1 MTAGL
6 SASSA
11 LPVATG
17 RETVRALRGLARPHR
32 RLAVGA
38 GVVLVVATLAALAI
52 PLLLGGVVDV
62 VAGNRPEGDLTWL
75 VALLLVAALS
85 QGVLFGFGAWAV
97 GRLGELLLADLRE
110 EVVDRALA
118 VPIDVVER
126 AGTGDLVA
134 RASGDV
140 DAVSEA
146 VRESVPEIV
155 ASALVIGL
163 TVVGLAAL
171 DLRLALAGL
180 AALPI
185 QVGAGLWYLRRSRPL
200 YAAER
205 QAEGRRSQHLHT
217 GVTGAATI
225 RALRLQDDHVATIT
239 RTSQEAVDL
248 AVSAASVRARF
259 FSALNSAELLGL
271 TTVLAVGYPLVQ
283 GGSLTV
289 GGATAGAL
297 YFYRLFDPIGE
308 LLFQLDA
315 AQEAGAAL
323 ARLVGVTSLPSP
335 AAAGAVAVPPAAGA
349 APESAAQRGA
359 GVELR
364 GVSFS
369 YDGEHRALD
378 DVDLV
383 VQPGERVALVGP
395 SGAGKSTVAKLVAG
409 IHPAT
414 AGTVDCPGAV
424 ALVTQEVHVFSGP
437 LAADLRLAS
446 PDAPDDR
453 LRAVLDRVGAT
464 SWVEA
469 LPDGLDTVVGDG
481 GHRLSPTQAQQLALA
496 RLLLADPDV
505 AILDEATAEAGSAGA
520 GVLDAAAAAAVEG
533 RTALVIAH
541 RLTQAATADR
551 VVVLDNGR
559 VVEEGPHAELLTAGG
574 VYAGL
579 WAAWSTPRANGS
591 EPETQVDA

>member
-1 MTAGL
+1 
-6 SASSA
+6 
-11 LPVATG
+11 
-17 RETVRALRGLARPHR
+17 
-32 RLAVGA
+32 
-38 GVVLVVATLAALAI
+38 
-52 PLLLGGVVDV
+52 
-62 VAGNRPEGDLTWL
+62 
-75 VALLLVAALS
+75 
-85 QGVLFGFGAWAV
+85 
-97 GRLGELLLADLRE
+97 
-110 EVVDRALA
+110 
-118 VPIDVVER
+118 
-126 AGTGDLVA
+126 
-134 RASGDV
+134 
-140 DAVSEA
+140 
-146 VRESVPEIV
+146 
-155 ASALVIGL
+155 
-163 TVVGLAAL
+163 VVGLAAL

-185 QVGAGLWYLRRSRPL
+185 QAGAARWYLRRSRPL

-259 FSALNSAELLGL
+259 FSALNSAELVGL
-271 TTVLAVGYPLVQ
+271 ATVLAVGYPLVQ

-323 ARLVGVTSLPSP
+323 ARLVGVTSLPAPP
-335 AAAGAVAVPPAAGA
+335 AGAAPAPVAAAPPTGAAGAAGAVAAPAPAPAPAPAAR
-349 APESAAQRGA
+349 RGS
-359 GVELR
+359 GLELR

-369 YDGEHRALD
+369 YDGKHRALD
-378 DVDLV
+378 GVDLV
-383 VQPGERVALVGP
+383 VRPGERVALVGP

-414 AGTVDCPGAV
+414 AGTVDCPDAV

-541 RLTQAATADR
+541 RLTQAAAADR

-559 VVEEGPHAELLTAGG
+559 VVEQGPHAELLTAGG
-574 VYAGL
+574 TYAGL
-579 WAAWSTPRANGS
+579 WAAWSTPRTNGS
-591 EPETQVDA
+591 EPTA